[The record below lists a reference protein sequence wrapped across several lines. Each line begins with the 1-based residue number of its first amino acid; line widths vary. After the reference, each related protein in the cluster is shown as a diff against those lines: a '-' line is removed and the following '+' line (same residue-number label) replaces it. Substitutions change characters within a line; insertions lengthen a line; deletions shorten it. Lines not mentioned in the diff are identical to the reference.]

1 MDKMNKTKLRIF
13 LIQNSV
19 SFRNILVAITKEFS
33 SLCDNERERYNGT
46 LKIACVKEN
55 KT

>member
-1 MDKMNKTKLRIF
+1 MDKTKHIYVYIYL
-13 LIQNSV
+13 QNV
-19 SFRNILVAITKEFS
+19 SFRNIFVAIIKEFS
-33 SLCDNERERYNGT
+33 SICDNERERYNGT